1 MMTIHIIAGSLGI
14 LAGFAAMFLAKG
26 SPRHRLAGNVYTT
39 SMLVMCLSAFII
51 AAFIKPKNLNLLAA
65 IVTFY
70 LVASSWLTVRRKPD
84 QPGPLEYATMAIGGA
99 AALLGLVFAV
109 RSSGGLAGFYIFF
122 GGVAALGVASDIRY
136 ALRRAIT
143 HAQRLV
149 RHLWRMGFTLFIAT
163 ASLFLGQAKHMP
175 AWITGPKL
183 NVVITLLSL
192 GLLVYWLIRV
202 RSSTFR
208 RKASRIE
215 ALGNTAP

>member
-1 MMTIHIIAGSLGI
+1 MLTIHIIAGSLGI

-39 SMLVMCLSAFII
+39 SMLVMCLSAFIV

-65 IVTFY
+65 LVTFY

-84 QPGPLEYATMAIGGA
+84 QPGRLEYATMAIGGLA
-99 AALLGLVFAV
+99 AMLGLVFAT

-122 GGVAALGVASDIRY
+122 GGVAALSVASDIRY

-143 HAQRLV
+143 HTQRLV
-149 RHLWRMGFTLFIAT
+149 RHLWRMGFTLFVAT

-175 AWITGPKL
+175 AWITVPKL
-183 NVVITLLSL
+183 NVFIALFSL

-202 RSSTFR
+202 RSSSWS
-208 RKASRIE
+208 RKARPVT
-215 ALGNTAP
+215 ALGPAP